1 MNNLGKWTI
10 PAILLVAVLFLAMLI
25 GGSYNGLVAS
35 RETVNKAT
43 GDLQSAYQRRNDLIP
58 NLVNTVK
65 GSSTFEQDT
74 LTAVVDARSRAT
86 QTTLPANATPEQ
98 LKAFQEAQSNVSSSL
113 SRLLAVVEN
122 YPDIKST
129 AAYQDLM
136 NQLEG
141 TENRINVARQRYN
154 QAVEAFNGAIRAF
167 PESLTNSLLLHL
179 DRKEY
184 FKAAPE
190 AREVPKVDFQAK

>member
-141 TENRINVARQRYN
+141 TENRINVSRTDYN
-154 QAVEAFNGAIRAF
+154 NVVKDYNVKVQTFPRNIVAGLFGFKTAPMFQGDPGVE
-167 PESLTNSLLLHL
+167 
-179 DRKEY
+179 
-184 FKAAPE
+184 KAPT
-190 AREVPKVDFQAK
+190 VNFGN